1 MATMVSTGIRIGV
14 ADDRVDQLRALKA
27 LLTALGHQVVCAAEN
42 GAELVKHC
50 REQEVDLVIVD
61 LEMTEVDGLEAA
73 ELLAERG
80 IPAILLSGHPD
91 ATEVNLEHEPVA
103 ARLMK
108 PATVDCLQAAISRV
122 LAQRQS

>member
-1 MATMVSTGIRIGV
+1 MTPTGIKIGV
-14 ADDRVDQLRALKA
+14 ADDRVDQLLALKA
-27 LLTALGHQVVCAAEN
+27 LLTALGHHVVCLAEN
-42 GAELVKHC
+42 GAELIDHC
-50 REQEVDLVIVD
+50 RGQDVDLVIVD
-61 LEMTEVDGLEAA
+61 LEMPKIDGLEAA

-108 PATVDCLQAAISRV
+108 PASVDRLQATISRV
-122 LAQRQS
+122 LAERQSS

>member
-1 MATMVSTGIRIGV
+1 MAIAIPTGVRIGV
-14 ADDRVDQLRALKA
+14 ADDRVDQLRVLKA

-42 GAELVKHC
+42 GAELVNHC
-50 REQEVDLVIVD
+50 RGKEVDLVIVD
-61 LEMTEVDGLEAA
+61 LEMPVVDGLEAA

-108 PATVDCLQAAISRV
+108 PATVDSLQAAISRV
-122 LAQRQS
+122 LSQRPS

>member
-1 MATMVSTGIRIGV
+1 MATAVSTGIRIGV

-27 LLTALGHQVVCAAEN
+27 LLTILGHTVVCAAEN

-50 REQEVDLVIVD
+50 RGQDVDLVIVD
-61 LEMTEVDGLEAA
+61 LEMPEIDGLEAA

-103 ARLMK
+103 ARLTK
-108 PATVDCLQAAISRV
+108 PATVASLQAAISRV
-122 LAQRQS
+122 LAER